1 MVTLN
6 KKMRQLKEK
15 MNEKTAEAKALLS
28 AESNDVDGANAL
40 LDEVEQLEK
49 EFNTEKRLLEIE
61 QKNAEQGASKQLE
74 MKQKADSVEK
84 FAEVIRGLVRKDPT
98 VTAMTEGVNANGGY
112 TVPEDIRYEIEH
124 FKEAEFSFEKYISKE
139 NVSTN
144 KGRRTF
150 QTKTTVTGFTE
161 VSEGGVIPEAQKPTF
176 TPIEY
181 NITDKAGF
189 IALTN
194 DLLNDSAANLK
205 SFIVD
210 WFGKQRKATIN
221 NKVLYKLTN
230 GVTPTA
236 VTDLK
241 GLKKLINT
249 GVGSAYDCKIFTNDD
264 GMDWLDSLEDSQH
277 RPLLTPVPSE
287 AGKMQL
293 CIGGKVREV
302 VVVPNSVWAS
312 TTGANNSTVAPFI
325 VGELTEAIKMFDRQN
340 LEVMFS
346 NTAAVEGFNAFVQT
360 GTLARGVIRN
370 DFVKQDAAAYKYA
383 TVTIAAS

>member
-6 KKMRQLKEK
+6 KKMRRIKEAIAD
-15 MNEKTAEAKALLS
+15 KTEQAKSYLDG
-28 AESNDVDGANAL
+28 ESKDVDKATAL
-40 LDEVEQLEK
+40 LDEVDELKKEYTAEEKLFRLEQEEAESKSGKQIEEK
-49 EFNTEKRLLEIE
+49 
-61 QKNAEQGASKQLE
+61 KQLN
-74 MKQKADSVEK
+74 STEK
-84 FAEVIRGLVRKDPT
+84 FASVIRGLVRKDPS

-150 QTKTTVTGFTE
+150 QAKTTVTGFTE

>member
-150 QTKTTVTGFTE
+150 QAKTTVTGFTE

-249 GVGSAYDCKIFTNDD
+249 GVGSAYDSKIFTNDD

-325 VGELTEAIKMFDRQN
+325 VGELTEAIKMFDRQS

>member
-28 AESNDVDGANAL
+28 ADSNDVDGANAL

-74 MKQKADSVEK
+74 VKQKADSVEK
-84 FAEVIRGLVRKDPT
+84 FAEVIRGLVRKDP

-150 QTKTTVTGFTE
+150 QAKTTVTGFTE

-210 WFGKQRKATIN
+210 WLGKQRKATIN

-249 GVGSAYDCKIFTNDD
+249 GVGSAYDSKIFTNDD
-264 GMDWLDSLEDSQH
+264 GMDWLDSLEDTQH

-340 LEVMFS
+340 LEVTFS